1 MTRTQV
7 LAGCWHSKAATFI
20 AFTLALGQPGDDF
33 MDIPVLMVVLAW
45 FAGGFVS
52 GASGIGGAMI
62 ALPIAA
68 LFIPIQDVIALSCI
82 LNLVM
87 DGMITALHFRHCKVR
102 ALYPLFAGAIPGS
115 IIGLFI
121 LQMVPGSMLQGMT
134 GVLLLVF
141 VLWQRRAAFS
151 HQGGESWIKGG
162 LAGFAS
168 GVLGSAISFDGPPV
182 GAYGLYAGWT
192 PRVFL
197 GTLGVFFII
206 RASLTCVLQAGAG
219 LYTPEVLRYAAYG
232 LPATVLGTLCAFPF
246 VKRINPEPF
255 RKVLQGIIAAAA
267 IVCIWRAWL

>member
-1 MTRTQV
+1 
-7 LAGCWHSKAATFI
+7 
-20 AFTLALGQPGDDF
+20 
-33 MDIPVLMVVLAW
+33 MDIPVLVVVIAW
-45 FAGGFVS
+45 FVGGFVS
-52 GASGIGGAMI
+52 GASGIGGALF
-62 ALPIAA
+62 ALPLAA
-68 LFIPIQDVIALSCI
+68 LFIPFQVVIALSCI

-87 DGMITALHFRHCKVR
+87 DGMIAAMHFRYCKVR

-134 GVLLLVF
+134 GILLLAF
-141 VLWQRRAAFS
+141 VLWQSRSRLS
-151 HQGGESWIKGG
+151 QTGQESWFKGG

-192 PRVFL
+192 PRIFL
-197 GTLGVFFII
+197 GTLGIFFII

-232 LPATVLGTLCAFPF
+232 MPATVLGTLCAFP
-246 VKRINPEPF
+246 VAKKINPERF
-255 RKVLQGIIAAAA
+255 RTVLRGIIAAAA
-267 IVCIWRAWL
+267 LVCIWRAWL

>member
-1 MTRTQV
+1 
-7 LAGCWHSKAATFI
+7 
-20 AFTLALGQPGDDF
+20 

-45 FAGGFVS
+45 FAGGFIS
-52 GASGIGGAMI
+52 GASGIGGAMV
-62 ALPIAA
+62 ALPLAA
-68 LFIPIQDVIALSCI
+68 LFIPIQEVIALSCI

-87 DGMITALHFRHCKVR
+87 DGMITVLHFRHCKVR

-121 LQMVPGSMLQGMT
+121 LQRVPGSVLQGMT
-134 GVLLLVF
+134 GILLLAF
-141 VLWQRRAAFS
+141 VLWQRRAALS
-151 HQGGESWIKGG
+151 PQGRESWFKGG

-168 GVLGSAISFDGPPV
+168 GVLGSSISFDGPPV
-182 GAYGLYAGWT
+182 GAYGLYAGWA

-219 LYTPEVLRYAAYG
+219 LYTPDVLRYAAYG

-246 VKRINPEPF
+246 AKKINPTLF

>member
-1 MTRTQV
+1 
-7 LAGCWHSKAATFI
+7 
-20 AFTLALGQPGDDF
+20 

-45 FAGGFVS
+45 FVGGFIS

-62 ALPIAA
+62 ALPIAS

-87 DGMITALHFRHCKVR
+87 DGMIAALHFRHCKVR

-121 LQMVPGSMLQGMT
+121 LKMVPGSMLQGMT
-134 GVLLLVF
+134 GVLLLAF
-141 VLWQRRAAFS
+141 VLWQCKAAFS
-151 HQGGESWIKGG
+151 QHGQESWLKGG

-168 GVLGSAISFDGPPV
+168 GVLGSSISFDGPPV
-182 GAYGLYAGWT
+182 GAYGLYAGWA

-232 LPATVLGTLCAFPF
+232 LPATMLGTLCAFPF
-246 VKRINPEPF
+246 AKRINPVPF
-255 RKVLQGIIAAAA
+255 RKILQGIIAAAA

>member
-1 MTRTQV
+1 
-7 LAGCWHSKAATFI
+7 
-20 AFTLALGQPGDDF
+20 

-45 FAGGFVS
+45 FAGGFIS
-52 GASGIGGAMI
+52 GASGIGGAMV
-62 ALPIAA
+62 ALPLAA
-68 LFIPIQDVIALSCI
+68 LFIPIQDVIAVSCI
-82 LNLVM
+82 LNVVM
-87 DGMITALHFRHCKVR
+87 DGSVAALHFRHCKVR

-121 LQMVPGSMLQGMT
+121 LQRVPGSVLQGMT
-134 GVLLLVF
+134 GILLLAF
-141 VLWQRRAAFS
+141 VLWQRRAALS
-151 HQGGESWIKGG
+151 PQGRESWFKGG

-168 GVLGSAISFDGPPV
+168 GVLGSSISFDGPPV
-182 GAYGLYAGWT
+182 GAYGLYAGWA

-219 LYTPEVLRYAAYG
+219 LYTPDVLRYAAYG

-246 VKRINPEPF
+246 AKKINPTLF